1 MGAMALDGRVVVVTG
16 GARGQGW
23 EEAGQLAAEGA
34 TVVVTDVL
42 EPEGELPDGVVYRR
56 LDVTSP
62 SGWADLAGELKETYG
77 SIFGLV
83 NNAGIVGARGRAGRL
98 EDISLD
104 DWNKLIEVNTTGPFL
119 GIQTLAP
126 LMTNGGSIVNISSIA
141 GAGAHL
147 AAGYGVSKWALR
159 GLSRIAS
166 MELGPRG
173 IRVNSILPG
182 YIHSPMQDQTPQQF
196 IDAHLSLIPLGRVG
210 SALDVAPL
218 VLFLMSDASS
228 WISGV
233 DIPVDGGA
241 LGHLGLRIISDAM
254 TAATN
259 GA

>member
-1 MGAMALDGRVVVVTG
+1 MDNRVVVVTG
-16 GARGQGW
+16 GARGQGR
-23 EEAGQLAAEGA
+23 EETEQLAAAGA
-34 TVVVTDVL
+34 KVVVADVL
-42 EPEGELPDGVVYRR
+42 EPEGDLPEGALYRH
-56 LDVTSP
+56 LDVTSQEAW
-62 SGWADLAGELKETYG
+62 SALAEELKGEFG
-77 SIFGLV
+77 SVFGLV

-98 EDISLD
+98 EEISLE
-104 DWNKLIEVNTTGPFL
+104 DWNELLEINTTGPFL
-119 GIQTLAP
+119 GIQTLSR
-126 LMTNGGSIVNISSIA
+126 LMTDGGSIVNISSIA

-182 YIHSPMQDQTPQQF
+182 YIHSPMQNQTPQMF

-210 SALDVAPL
+210 SATDVAPL
-218 VLFLMSDASS
+218 VTFLMSDAAS

-233 DIPVDGGA
+233 DIPVDGGV
-241 LGHLGLRIISDAM
+241 LGHAGLRVISEAM
-254 TAATN
+254 TAATD